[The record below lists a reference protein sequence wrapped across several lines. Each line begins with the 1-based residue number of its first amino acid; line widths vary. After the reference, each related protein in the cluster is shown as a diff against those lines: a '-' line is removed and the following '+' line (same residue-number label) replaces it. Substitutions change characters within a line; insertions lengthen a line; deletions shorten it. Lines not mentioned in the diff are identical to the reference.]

1 MYPGSLQSPY
11 GRGHTRCCFPPQH
24 GSEWLDGNLY
34 PHLQSQALEPLKR
47 LFSIFIHISRVK
59 LWNPSKVSNSDEAQ
73 YSCEPLED
81 LQLLFRKAPQDK

>member
-1 MYPGSLQSPY
+1 MGGATPGAAFHPNM
-11 GRGHTRCCFPPQH
+11 GPNGWT
-24 GSEWLDGNLY
+24 G
-34 PHLQSQALEPLKR
+34 
-47 LFSIFIHISRVK
+47 IFIHISRVK